1 MRSFLRNTVMGVLA
15 LLCGCTVPS
24 FLRPPTIDELNEL
37 VARQEFGEALRELQ
51 DIPETHPERDNYRA
65 LEAEVQD
72 LADEYARSMIARSE
86 AIIEEEGDWTS
97 AIAMLVEARRKYP
110 TSEEIDTAE
119 QNMRQ
124 RQTMLLNDVDDR
136 LVLLRA
142 ERLLQELPL
151 RQEIARVDPYH
162 LAGRRQVAAIQ
173 TELAGIVERLSTAG
187 EEALLNGD
195 YFTAEGYIIVA
206 ARIERTPRVQ
216 AALDQIQREYERR
229 AMAEQEEIRLLEE
242 AEAQVVNIREDDR
255 RREETARIRAER
267 ERRQREVDQ
276 HLNEAR
282 DALDQ
287 QQLLEARRLLDEA
300 AILSPDS
307 PEVAEIREELNQRI
321 VRQVEIQLERGN
333 DLYTNGHYEQ
343 AKQIWEVTLELD
355 PDNSTVG
362 SQLDTV
368 RSNLER
374 VDRVLA
380 SLRDLQTRRVR
391 PPPPPPSLP

>member
-1 MRSFLRNTVMGVLA
+1 MRTSLRNSVMVALA
-15 LLCGCTVPS
+15 LLCGCTIPS
-24 FLRPPTIDELNEL
+24 FLRPPTINEINAL
-37 VARQEFGEALRELQ
+37 VARQDFGEALRELR
-51 DIPETHPERDNYRA
+51 DIPPTHPERESFRA

-86 AIIEEEGDWTS
+86 AIEAEGDWTS
-97 AIAMLVEARRKYP
+97 AIAMLVEARQKYP

-136 LVLLRA
+136 LILLRA

-173 TELAGIVERLSTAG
+173 AELTSIVERLSTAG
-187 EEALLNGD
+187 EEALLDGD
-195 YFTAEGYIIVA
+195 YFTAEGYIIIA
-206 ARIERTPRVQ
+206 ARIERTPRVE
-216 AALDQIQREYERR
+216 AAMDQISREHERR
-229 AMAEQEEIRLLEE
+229 AMAEREEIRLLAA
-242 AEAQVVNIREDDR
+242 AETQVANIQEDDR
-255 RREETARIRAER
+255 RRDEAARIRAER

-276 HLNEAR
+276 RLNEAR

-287 QQLLEARRLLDEA
+287 QLLLEARRLVDEA
-300 AILSPDS
+300 EIMAPDS
-307 PEVAEIREELNQRI
+307 PEVSDVRGQLNQRI
-321 VRQVEIQLERGN
+321 VRQVEIYLGQGN

-343 AKQIWEVTLELD
+343 AKQIWETTLELE
-355 PDNSTVG
+355 DN
-362 SQLDTV
+362 DTV
-368 RSNLER
+368 RSHLER

-380 SLRDLQTRRVR
+380 SLRDLQSRRVR
-391 PPPPPPSLP
+391 PPPPPPANPAAG